1 MRTRYAVCLLAATA
15 VIGVSWLPSVAGQTQ
30 PAASGPGFA
39 TSVDITRLNYLTPQE
54 QQKLTANGFV
64 LCPHGGEDF
73 RREASHVYAECHQSH
88 FPVFVTGD
96 VMLHTEH
103 LLFDWSLRFM
113 EMTSLDQDLIQLT
126 DALLTQSLTDHD
138 GIGEA
143 QADLKRAAMKNAI
156 FFNVAKCLL
165 TDSALEG
172 VPQDIRQTIEKEL
185 ALIRAH
191 EGLAASPLFGYTEDY
206 SQYVPR
212 GHYSRSEEFQRYFQ
226 AMVWYG
232 RMGFHLS
239 PVKQTGGKVVLDKQA
254 EVTET
259 LQALLICRALAVA
272 QVKGEKALDVWNRVY
287 ETTCFFAGRSDD
299 LSVRDYATLMDQV
312 YGPQPLLAGLADR
325 GKLAEFIARARRLP
339 KPRIL
344 SIAVTDVSSGQVDWQ
359 RQEQAMRF
367 MGQRFTPDAHVFQNL
382 VYDRVTRYRGQDPKP
397 FTAVVVSG
405 ACFRGWPRGLDLVAV
420 WGCPLAA
427 EILRTEGDTDYDG
440 YEAPSTR

>member
-1 MRTRYAVCLLAATA
+1 MIC
-15 VIGVSWLPSVAGQTQ
+15 
-30 PAASGPGFA
+30 
-39 TSVDITRLNYLTPQE
+39 
-54 QQKLTANGFV
+54 
-64 LCPHGGEDF
+64 
-73 RREASHVYAECHQSH
+73 
-88 FPVFVTGD
+88 
-96 VMLHTEH
+96 
-103 LLFDWSLRFM
+103 
-113 EMTSLDQDLIQLT
+113 
-126 DALLTQSLTDHD
+126 
-138 GIGEA
+138 
-143 QADLKRAAMKNAI
+143 AD
-156 FFNVAKCLL
+156 
-165 TDSALEG
+165 
-172 VPQDIRQTIEKEL
+172 
-185 ALIRAH
+185 

-440 YEAPSTR
+440 YEAHFNEMRGLYATPDPSTCTQDLYASRLWALRTLLAEPEPTVPAFMRTAAWRKKQLQTALGSWTELKHDTIVYTKQPYGVAQAAMAGKGGWARYLPAEVVHGYVEPVPQLYAALGQSVAQLREKYVALGFPKDSALMANFQQLEASWPRWRGSRKRSSPERRRRNRSTD